1 MIRSYDAFHTYQNLY
16 SYLFDKRVKI
26 IHGLSIFYHSFST
39 INCMIFY
46 VATTLLKKWEVLSS
60 LAQWSRGMIRASGAR
75 GPGFKSRLSP
85 PISFYFLF
93 LFLWANNNWVRDE
106 TNSIFILSWFWY
118 ILQSVSEILWFNT
131 GLSDDT
137 GYVFRYYGKSHW
149 INDSCN

>member
-1 MIRSYDAFHTYQNLY
+1 MIWYFPYKSKLGL
-16 SYLFDKRVKI
+16 LFIDKRVEI
-26 IHGLSIFYHSFST
+26 VHDYTICHHSFST
-39 INCMIFY
+39 IHDMIFY

-106 TNSIFILSWFWY
+106 TNSKFILSWFWY
-118 ILQSVSEILWFNT
+118 FLQSVSEIMWMNT
-131 GLSDDT
+131 GLGDDT
-137 GYVFRYYGKSHW
+137 SYVFR
-149 INDSCN
+149 